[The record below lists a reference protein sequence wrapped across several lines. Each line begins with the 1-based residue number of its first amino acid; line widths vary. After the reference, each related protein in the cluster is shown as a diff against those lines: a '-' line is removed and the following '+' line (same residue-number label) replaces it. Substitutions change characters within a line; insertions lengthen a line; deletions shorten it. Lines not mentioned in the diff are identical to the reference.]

1 MDANM
6 KARIIKDKNLQE
18 YSTPERCFVVE
29 NYSDELVSIARARVK
44 PGVTTIAHHL
54 NGATEIYLVARG
66 RGKVT
71 VGNLQP
77 TAVSAGDLVVIPA
90 GVSQKITNT
99 GKTDLVFHCI
109 CTPRFTQDCYCNEEE
124 TKTNLK

>member
-1 MDANM
+1 
-6 KARIIKDKNLQE
+6 
-18 YSTPERCFVVE
+18 
-29 NYSDELVSIARARVK
+29 
-44 PGVTTIAHHL
+44 
-54 NGATEIYLVARG
+54 
-66 RGKVT
+66 VT

>member
-1 MDANM
+1 MMA
-6 KARIIKDKNLQE
+6 KIVKGKSLKE

-54 NGATEIYLVARG
+54 KGATEIYLVARG

-71 VGNLQP
+71 VGDLPP
-77 TAVSAGDLVVIPA
+77 TEVATGDVVVIPA
-90 GVSQKITNT
+90 GVSQKITNM

-109 CTPRFTQDCYCNEEE
+109 CTPRFTQDCYRSEEE
-124 TKTNLK
+124 TRTRLK